1 MNVKCIPVREM
12 FHDEVQEY
20 RILACELLES
30 DVKIELNKY
39 GNFSLSGKNLEELQ
53 LDQEANIVISPD
65 SKSKYPGSYIMLGYQ
80 GIGFNEGKIEI
91 DPAFEVEILGRLMGM
106 NQARYV
112 NEAYPN
118 FVHMVLNGQED
129 EIDYHNIFNV
139 GKKRLPDY
147 IDKVKRDC
155 HSILFYPTCYQKG
168 IESQGAI
175 SRLAEAYKTPEGL
188 EQEMSIHPY
197 MIYMDV
203 AGYSFDRADRLVKA
217 HYPNMLDSVERCER
231 ATIKVLKENEET
243 GDTRLSV
250 RILVEELKE
259 LVPETKDHI
268 KEVITDNPLFFY
280 DEERKRVALMATYM
294 AECTIADHIKH
305 RLADKRIAPKM
316 NWRDYTEVDGF
327 TCTEEQSKI
336 LQMVAD
342 GARIALLTG
351 SAGCVDCDTEFFTGH
366 GWKRIADYEQGDK
379 VLQYNMDGTAELV
392 EPLRYIKQP
401 CDKLWHFETSYGC
414 NQTVCEDHRIVYWSA
429 KGYYHECNIKDIIK
443 KQSLN
448 ATGWTGKFKTTFSYG
463 GNGID
468 LTDAEIKVMCAVI
481 CDSSF
486 TKSNNNYCRF
496 HIKKDRKK
504 YRLREIFT
512 EANIEWKESE
522 SSAEGYTDFYIY
534 APRREKEFTDYWYN
548 CNIHQLQVI
557 CDNIL
562 FWDGN
567 VNTTKTGKV
576 RRRFSTNVKA
586 TADFIQFAYTAC
598 GHRATISVKD
608 RIGQE
613 YLTCGKL
620 YTRKSIEYNLCISD
634 RNFVGFSCKSQ
645 DEHNRTPI
653 TQVPTTDGYK
663 YCFTVPSSML
673 VLRRRNCIFITGN
686 CGKTSSMRALIR
698 MLEAHGKTYQLLA
711 PTGIAARRLN
721 EATDRPAS
729 TIHMALAM
737 GIPKTEYIILEESS
751 MIAVH
756 LLASLLNDIGYNPNL
771 VFICDEAQLAS
782 ISCGNIVQDIIDSG
796 VMPHANLTKVF
807 RYGTSGL
814 ATVATDTRNG
824 KIEHLFDKYP
834 DFKCVESDGSMEQI
848 VLEYENLLRQ
858 GYKKND
864 ILILSPFN
872 KGDKGTYVINQ
883 RIQKEFNNHEYT
895 PVEYKHPL
903 GKIQFKI
910 GDKVLNTK
918 NNYSMPCI
926 HIDEDGY
933 ESERKMFC
941 ANGDIGIVRD
951 YRKLN
956 DSRNALVVE
965 FDNGMAL
972 VSGKD
977 IGHLILGY
985 AVSCHKAQ
993 GLGYKAV
1000 LVVIAPQHKRMLSR
1014 NLCYVALSR
1023 AQERMTLISDQD
1035 TIYEALKIQENLERD
1050 TYLADLLKEDNDD

>member
-112 NEAYPN
+112 NDAYPN

-268 KEVITDNPLFFY
+268 KEVITNNPLFFY

-294 AECTIADHIKH
+294 AECTIADHIKR

-351 SAGCVDCDTEFFTGH
+351 SAGC
-366 GWKRIADYEQGDK
+366 
-379 VLQYNMDGTAELV
+379 
-392 EPLRYIKQP
+392 
-401 CDKLWHFETSYGC
+401 
-414 NQTVCEDHRIVYWSA
+414 
-429 KGYYHECNIKDIIK
+429 
-443 KQSLN
+443 
-448 ATGWTGKFKTTFSYG
+448 
-463 GNGID
+463 
-468 LTDAEIKVMCAVI
+468 
-481 CDSSF
+481 
-486 TKSNNNYCRF
+486 
-496 HIKKDRKK
+496 
-504 YRLREIFT
+504 
-512 EANIEWKESE
+512 
-522 SSAEGYTDFYIY
+522 
-534 APRREKEFTDYWYN
+534 
-548 CNIHQLQVI
+548 
-557 CDNIL
+557 
-562 FWDGN
+562 
-567 VNTTKTGKV
+567 
-576 RRRFSTNVKA
+576 
-586 TADFIQFAYTAC
+586 
-598 GHRATISVKD
+598 
-608 RIGQE
+608 
-613 YLTCGKL
+613 
-620 YTRKSIEYNLCISD
+620 
-634 RNFVGFSCKSQ
+634 
-645 DEHNRTPI
+645 
-653 TQVPTTDGYK
+653 
-663 YCFTVPSSML
+663 
-673 VLRRRNCIFITGN
+673 
-686 CGKTSSMRALIR
+686 GKTSSMRALIR

-729 TIHMALAM
+729 TIHMALTM

-756 LLASLLNDIGYNPNL
+756 LLASLLNGIGYNPNL

-814 ATVATDTRNG
+814 ATIATDTRNG

-834 DFKCVESDGSMEQI
+834 DFKCVESDDSMEQI
-848 VLEYENLLRQ
+848 LLEYENLLRQ

-883 RIQKEFNNHEYT
+883 CIQKEFNNHEYT
-895 PVEYKHPL
+895 PIEYKHPL

-951 YRKLN
+951 YRKLD

-965 FDNGMAL
+965 FDNGIAL

-1050 TYLADLLKEDNDD
+1050 TYLADLLKENNDD

>member
-91 DPAFEVEILGRLMGM
+91 DSAFEVEILGRLMGM

-259 LVPETKDHI
+259 SVPETKDHI

-316 NWRDYTEVDGF
+316 NWHDYTEVDGF

-351 SAGCVDCDTEFFTGH
+351 SSGSG
-366 GWKRIADYEQGDK
+366 K
-379 VLQYNMDGTAELV
+379 
-392 EPLRYIKQP
+392 
-401 CDKLWHFETSYGC
+401 
-414 NQTVCEDHRIVYWSA
+414 SA
-429 KGYYHECNIKDIIK
+429 
-443 KQSLN
+443 
-448 ATGWTGKFKTTFSYG
+448 
-463 GNGID
+463 
-468 LTDAEIKVMCAVI
+468 
-481 CDSSF
+481 
-486 TKSNNNYCRF
+486 
-496 HIKKDRKK
+496 
-504 YRLREIFT
+504 
-512 EANIEWKESE
+512 
-522 SSAEGYTDFYIY
+522 
-534 APRREKEFTDYWYN
+534 
-548 CNIHQLQVI
+548 
-557 CDNIL
+557 
-562 FWDGN
+562 
-567 VNTTKTGKV
+567 
-576 RRRFSTNVKA
+576 ST
-586 TADFIQFAYTAC
+586 
-598 GHRATISVKD
+598 
-608 RIGQE
+608 
-613 YLTCGKL
+613 
-620 YTRKSIEYNLCISD
+620 
-634 RNFVGFSCKSQ
+634 
-645 DEHNRTPI
+645 
-653 TQVPTTDGYK
+653 
-663 YCFTVPSSML
+663 
-673 VLRRRNCIFITGN
+673 
-686 CGKTSSMRALIR
+686 RALIR
-698 MLEAHGKTYQLLA
+698 MLEAHGKTYRLLA
-711 PTGIAARRLN
+711 PTGIAARRLR

-729 TIHMALAM
+729 TIHMALVM
-737 GIPKTEYIILEESS
+737 GIKHIEYLVVDEFS
-751 MIAVH
+751 MISVE
-756 LLASLLNDIGYNPNL
+756 LLAKLLNEIGYEPKL
-771 VFICDEAQLAS
+771 VFVCDEAQLAS
-782 ISCGNIVQDIIDSG
+782 ISCGNVLQDIIDSNLI
-796 VMPHANLTKVF
+796 PRANLTKIF

-814 ATVATDTRNG
+814 VTVATDTRNG

-895 PVEYKHPL
+895 PIEYKHPL

-951 YRKLN
+951 YRKLD

-1050 TYLADLLKEDNDD
+1050 TYLADLLKENNND

>member
-112 NEAYPN
+112 NDAYPN

-268 KEVITDNPLFFY
+268 KEVITNNPLFFY

-294 AECTIADHIKH
+294 AECTIADHIKR
-305 RLADKRIAPKM
+305 RLADKRITPKM

-351 SAGCVDCDTEFFTGH
+351 SAG
-366 GWKRIADYEQGDK
+366 
-379 VLQYNMDGTAELV
+379 
-392 EPLRYIKQP
+392 
-401 CDKLWHFETSYGC
+401 
-414 NQTVCEDHRIVYWSA
+414 
-429 KGYYHECNIKDIIK
+429 
-443 KQSLN
+443 
-448 ATGWTGKFKTTFSYG
+448 
-463 GNGID
+463 
-468 LTDAEIKVMCAVI
+468 
-481 CDSSF
+481 
-486 TKSNNNYCRF
+486 
-496 HIKKDRKK
+496 
-504 YRLREIFT
+504 
-512 EANIEWKESE
+512 
-522 SSAEGYTDFYIY
+522 
-534 APRREKEFTDYWYN
+534 
-548 CNIHQLQVI
+548 
-557 CDNIL
+557 
-562 FWDGN
+562 
-567 VNTTKTGKV
+567 
-576 RRRFSTNVKA
+576 
-586 TADFIQFAYTAC
+586 
-598 GHRATISVKD
+598 
-608 RIGQE
+608 
-613 YLTCGKL
+613 
-620 YTRKSIEYNLCISD
+620 
-634 RNFVGFSCKSQ
+634 
-645 DEHNRTPI
+645 
-653 TQVPTTDGYK
+653 
-663 YCFTVPSSML
+663 
-673 VLRRRNCIFITGN
+673 

-729 TIHMALAM
+729 TIHMALTM

-756 LLASLLNDIGYNPNL
+756 LLASLLNGIGYNPNL

-814 ATVATDTRNG
+814 ATIATDTRNG

-834 DFKCVESDGSMEQI
+834 DFKCVESDDSMEQI
-848 VLEYENLLRQ
+848 LLEYENLLRQ

-895 PVEYKHPL
+895 PIEYKHPL

-951 YRKLN
+951 YRKLD

-965 FDNGMAL
+965 FDNGIAL

-1050 TYLADLLKEDNDD
+1050 TYLADLLKENNDD

>member
-12 FHDEVQEY
+12 FHDEVQEC

-30 DVKIELNKY
+30 DVKIELNKH

-168 IESQGAI
+168 IESQGTI

-203 AGYSFDRADRLVKA
+203 AGYSFDGADRLVKA

-268 KEVITDNPLFFY
+268 KEVITNNPLFFY

-351 SAGCVDCDTEFFTGH
+351 SAGC
-366 GWKRIADYEQGDK
+366 
-379 VLQYNMDGTAELV
+379 
-392 EPLRYIKQP
+392 
-401 CDKLWHFETSYGC
+401 
-414 NQTVCEDHRIVYWSA
+414 
-429 KGYYHECNIKDIIK
+429 
-443 KQSLN
+443 
-448 ATGWTGKFKTTFSYG
+448 
-463 GNGID
+463 
-468 LTDAEIKVMCAVI
+468 
-481 CDSSF
+481 
-486 TKSNNNYCRF
+486 
-496 HIKKDRKK
+496 
-504 YRLREIFT
+504 
-512 EANIEWKESE
+512 
-522 SSAEGYTDFYIY
+522 
-534 APRREKEFTDYWYN
+534 
-548 CNIHQLQVI
+548 
-557 CDNIL
+557 
-562 FWDGN
+562 
-567 VNTTKTGKV
+567 
-576 RRRFSTNVKA
+576 
-586 TADFIQFAYTAC
+586 
-598 GHRATISVKD
+598 
-608 RIGQE
+608 
-613 YLTCGKL
+613 
-620 YTRKSIEYNLCISD
+620 
-634 RNFVGFSCKSQ
+634 
-645 DEHNRTPI
+645 
-653 TQVPTTDGYK
+653 
-663 YCFTVPSSML
+663 
-673 VLRRRNCIFITGN
+673 
-686 CGKTSSMRALIR
+686 GKTSSMRALIR

-756 LLASLLNDIGYNPNL
+756 LLASLLNGIGYNPNL

-848 VLEYENLLRQ
+848 LLEYENLLRQ

-951 YRKLN
+951 YRKID

-1023 AQERMTLISDQD
+1023 AQERMILISDQD

-1050 TYLADLLKEDNDD
+1050 TYLADLLKENNDD

>member
-12 FHDEVQEY
+12 FHDEIQEY

-112 NEAYPN
+112 NDAYPN

-294 AECTIADHIKH
+294 AECTIADHIKR

-351 SAGCVDCDTEFFTGH
+351 SAG
-366 GWKRIADYEQGDK
+366 
-379 VLQYNMDGTAELV
+379 
-392 EPLRYIKQP
+392 
-401 CDKLWHFETSYGC
+401 
-414 NQTVCEDHRIVYWSA
+414 
-429 KGYYHECNIKDIIK
+429 
-443 KQSLN
+443 
-448 ATGWTGKFKTTFSYG
+448 
-463 GNGID
+463 
-468 LTDAEIKVMCAVI
+468 
-481 CDSSF
+481 
-486 TKSNNNYCRF
+486 
-496 HIKKDRKK
+496 
-504 YRLREIFT
+504 
-512 EANIEWKESE
+512 
-522 SSAEGYTDFYIY
+522 
-534 APRREKEFTDYWYN
+534 
-548 CNIHQLQVI
+548 
-557 CDNIL
+557 
-562 FWDGN
+562 
-567 VNTTKTGKV
+567 
-576 RRRFSTNVKA
+576 
-586 TADFIQFAYTAC
+586 
-598 GHRATISVKD
+598 
-608 RIGQE
+608 
-613 YLTCGKL
+613 
-620 YTRKSIEYNLCISD
+620 
-634 RNFVGFSCKSQ
+634 
-645 DEHNRTPI
+645 
-653 TQVPTTDGYK
+653 
-663 YCFTVPSSML
+663 
-673 VLRRRNCIFITGN
+673 

-756 LLASLLNDIGYNPNL
+756 LLASLLNGIGYNPNL

-848 VLEYENLLRQ
+848 LLEYENLLRQ

-951 YRKLN
+951 YRKLD

-1050 TYLADLLKEDNDD
+1050 TYLADLLKENNDD

>member
-12 FHDEVQEY
+12 FYDEVQEY

-112 NEAYPN
+112 NDAYPN

-259 LVPETKDHI
+259 SVPETKDHI

-294 AECTIADHIKH
+294 AECTIADHIKR

-316 NWRDYTEVDGF
+316 NWRDYTEVDDF

-351 SAGCVDCDTEFFTGH
+351 SAG
-366 GWKRIADYEQGDK
+366 
-379 VLQYNMDGTAELV
+379 
-392 EPLRYIKQP
+392 
-401 CDKLWHFETSYGC
+401 
-414 NQTVCEDHRIVYWSA
+414 
-429 KGYYHECNIKDIIK
+429 
-443 KQSLN
+443 
-448 ATGWTGKFKTTFSYG
+448 
-463 GNGID
+463 
-468 LTDAEIKVMCAVI
+468 
-481 CDSSF
+481 
-486 TKSNNNYCRF
+486 
-496 HIKKDRKK
+496 
-504 YRLREIFT
+504 
-512 EANIEWKESE
+512 
-522 SSAEGYTDFYIY
+522 
-534 APRREKEFTDYWYN
+534 
-548 CNIHQLQVI
+548 
-557 CDNIL
+557 
-562 FWDGN
+562 
-567 VNTTKTGKV
+567 
-576 RRRFSTNVKA
+576 
-586 TADFIQFAYTAC
+586 
-598 GHRATISVKD
+598 
-608 RIGQE
+608 
-613 YLTCGKL
+613 
-620 YTRKSIEYNLCISD
+620 
-634 RNFVGFSCKSQ
+634 
-645 DEHNRTPI
+645 
-653 TQVPTTDGYK
+653 
-663 YCFTVPSSML
+663 
-673 VLRRRNCIFITGN
+673 

-848 VLEYENLLRQ
+848 VLEYKNLLRQ

-895 PVEYKHPL
+895 PIEYKHPL

-951 YRKLN
+951 YRKLD

-1050 TYLADLLKEDNDD
+1050 TYLADLLKENNDD

>member
-112 NEAYPN
+112 NDAYPN

-155 HSILFYPTCYQKG
+155 HSILFYPTCYQKD
-168 IESQGAI
+168 IESQDAI

-294 AECTIADHIKH
+294 AECTIADHIKR

-316 NWRDYTEVDGF
+316 NWRDYTEVDEF

-351 SAGCVDCDTEFFTGH
+351 SAG
-366 GWKRIADYEQGDK
+366 
-379 VLQYNMDGTAELV
+379 
-392 EPLRYIKQP
+392 
-401 CDKLWHFETSYGC
+401 
-414 NQTVCEDHRIVYWSA
+414 
-429 KGYYHECNIKDIIK
+429 
-443 KQSLN
+443 
-448 ATGWTGKFKTTFSYG
+448 
-463 GNGID
+463 
-468 LTDAEIKVMCAVI
+468 
-481 CDSSF
+481 
-486 TKSNNNYCRF
+486 
-496 HIKKDRKK
+496 
-504 YRLREIFT
+504 
-512 EANIEWKESE
+512 
-522 SSAEGYTDFYIY
+522 
-534 APRREKEFTDYWYN
+534 
-548 CNIHQLQVI
+548 
-557 CDNIL
+557 
-562 FWDGN
+562 
-567 VNTTKTGKV
+567 
-576 RRRFSTNVKA
+576 
-586 TADFIQFAYTAC
+586 
-598 GHRATISVKD
+598 
-608 RIGQE
+608 
-613 YLTCGKL
+613 
-620 YTRKSIEYNLCISD
+620 
-634 RNFVGFSCKSQ
+634 
-645 DEHNRTPI
+645 
-653 TQVPTTDGYK
+653 
-663 YCFTVPSSML
+663 
-673 VLRRRNCIFITGN
+673 

-756 LLASLLNDIGYNPNL
+756 LLASLLNSIGYNPNL

-814 ATVATDTRNG
+814 ATIATDTRNG

-834 DFKCVESDGSMEQI
+834 DFKCVESDDSMEQI
-848 VLEYENLLRQ
+848 LLEYENLLKQ

-895 PVEYKHPL
+895 PVEYKYPL
-903 GKIQFKI
+903 GKIQFKV

-918 NNYSMPCI
+918 NNYGMPCI
-926 HIDEDGY
+926 HIDEEGY
-933 ESERKMFC
+933 ESKGKMFC

-951 YRKLN
+951 YRKLD

-1050 TYLADLLKEDNDD
+1050 TYLADLLKGE

>member
-112 NEAYPN
+112 NDAYPN

-175 SRLAEAYKTPEGL
+175 SKLAEAYKTPEGL

-231 ATIKVLKENEET
+231 ATIKVIKENEET

-268 KEVITDNPLFFY
+268 KEVITNNPLFFY

-294 AECTIADHIKH
+294 AECTIADHIKR

-351 SAGCVDCDTEFFTGH
+351 SAG
-366 GWKRIADYEQGDK
+366 
-379 VLQYNMDGTAELV
+379 
-392 EPLRYIKQP
+392 
-401 CDKLWHFETSYGC
+401 
-414 NQTVCEDHRIVYWSA
+414 
-429 KGYYHECNIKDIIK
+429 
-443 KQSLN
+443 
-448 ATGWTGKFKTTFSYG
+448 
-463 GNGID
+463 
-468 LTDAEIKVMCAVI
+468 
-481 CDSSF
+481 
-486 TKSNNNYCRF
+486 
-496 HIKKDRKK
+496 
-504 YRLREIFT
+504 
-512 EANIEWKESE
+512 
-522 SSAEGYTDFYIY
+522 
-534 APRREKEFTDYWYN
+534 
-548 CNIHQLQVI
+548 
-557 CDNIL
+557 
-562 FWDGN
+562 
-567 VNTTKTGKV
+567 
-576 RRRFSTNVKA
+576 
-586 TADFIQFAYTAC
+586 
-598 GHRATISVKD
+598 
-608 RIGQE
+608 
-613 YLTCGKL
+613 
-620 YTRKSIEYNLCISD
+620 
-634 RNFVGFSCKSQ
+634 
-645 DEHNRTPI
+645 
-653 TQVPTTDGYK
+653 
-663 YCFTVPSSML
+663 
-673 VLRRRNCIFITGN
+673 

-756 LLASLLNDIGYNPNL
+756 LLASLLNGIGYNPNL

-848 VLEYENLLRQ
+848 LLEYENLLRQ

-903 GKIQFKI
+903 GKIQFKV